1 MGDNRRPE
9 DTGRQQSAEASQEKQ
24 AAENLLNDF
33 FPQIPESKA
42 KEAEEKTTVAS
53 STDKASE
60 KKFEDMSPKEHFK
73 AIAAALENAAK
84 LFNTL
89 PTELKDELASA
100 NYESGTINPS
110 DLADP
115 KKIRGFLSTLEQRIS

>member
-9 DTGRQQSAEASQEKQ
+9 DSSRQQAEASQEKQ
-24 AAENLLNDF
+24 VAENLLQDVL
-33 FPQIPESKA
+33 PQIPESK
-42 KEAEEKTTVAS
+42 KETEEKTTVVS
-53 STDKASE
+53 STDRASE
-60 KKFEDMSPKEHFK
+60 KKFEDMSPREHFK